1 MVAAGKLFTPHT
13 WGNGIGVIANLHLTA
28 GTAGLGGSQWV
39 EFPYD
44 PPEWSPDRRDYPLVA
59 PIGAE
64 RGWVTL
70 GEQPGLGIDLDE
82 EVLARTASASATF
95 D

>member
-1 MVAAGKLFTPHT
+1 
-13 WGNGIGVIANLHLTA
+13 
-28 GTAGLGGSQWV
+28 
-39 EFPYD
+39 
-44 PPEWSPDRRDYPLVA
+44 
-59 PIGAE
+59 
-64 RGWVTL
+64 VTL